1 MDFDRLISYIRL
13 FIEDNPEKLAAA
25 AALIAIMLL
34 LVLFYRSQNAPKAAQ
49 KKTSPIMRPN
59 AGLHAP
65 DLDPSAP
72 LSDDPFAP
80 LTPFED
86 LQFAN
91 GADPSATMEGAAPIT
106 PATITPATIAE
117 QFAAIDALERGE
129 NRGENRGEISPDPR
143 AERPI
148 ATVDDPERRAALAQV
163 EAELLSIRRLYQAQL
178 IAPEIYLLK
187 SRQIARKLSALSN

>member
-1 MDFDRLISYIRL
+1 MDFDKLISSIRL

-25 AALIAIMLL
+25 AALIAVMLL
-34 LVLFYRSQNAPKAAQ
+34 LVLFYRSQNAPTAAQ

-59 AGLHAP
+59 AGLSVP

-80 LTPFED
+80 LTPFDD

-91 GADPSATMEGAAPIT
+91 GADHSATMEGASPLK
-106 PATITPATIAE
+106 PATITPASIAE
-117 QFAAIDALERGE
+117 QFAAIDALERGQ
-129 NRGENRGEISPDPR
+129 NSGEKSGDQQ

-163 EAELLSIRRLYQAQL
+163 EAELLSIRRLYQARL

-187 SRQIARKLSALSN
+187 SRQIAQKLTALSS

>member
-1 MDFDRLISYIRL
+1 MDFDRLISSIRL

-25 AALIAIMLL
+25 AALIAVMLL

-49 KKTSPIMRPN
+49 KKTSPIMRPD
-59 AGLHAP
+59 AGLSAP

-72 LSDDPFAP
+72 LTDDPFAP
-80 LTPFED
+80 LTPFDD

-91 GADPSATMEGAAPIT
+91 GADHSATMEGASPLK
-106 PATITPATIAE
+106 PATITPASIAE

-129 NRGENRGEISPDPR
+129 KSGDQQ

-148 ATVDDPERRAALAQV
+148 ATVDDPERRAALAQI
-163 EAELLSIRRLYQAQL
+163 EAELLSIRRLYQARL

-187 SRQIARKLSALSN
+187 SRQIARKLTALSS